1 MNEDRRLYSAPR
13 LIEFGRIEELT
24 LGHGGGHKSIGLSDS
39 VILDPDELPLCD
51 TGDCLPF
58 SG

>member
-24 LGHGGGHKSIGLSDS
+24 LGHGGGHKSIGLSERWPWEAQFDRA
-39 VILDPDELPLCD
+39 LARLRALPL
-51 TGDCLPF
+51 PA
-58 SG
+58 